1 VSMIDK
7 LAWNVKGETFI
18 DGSQLRDW
26 QKIYQSPNWHWQYD
40 THELTYAIY
49 QHDGQYWKLYLG
61 RYVLP
66 GTTEYTYDYGG
77 IACRVLLVLY
87 RIKSRSPHSATLK
100 LQSDQEWI
108 RINEYNPDIH
118 KVLQAGQ
125 INSKY
130 KEPYRIRND
139 GS

>member
-1 VSMIDK
+1 
-7 LAWNVKGETFI
+7 
-18 DGSQLRDW
+18 
-26 QKIYQSPNWHWQYD
+26 
-40 THELTYAIY
+40 
-49 QHDGQYWKLYLG
+49 LYLG